1 MLWKAW
7 RARPEKILSMRPLGF
22 SWSETDKRR
31 SALCIPCQ
39 AEKGGTM
46 GKEQE
51 MDENIANLLKNL
63 RLGVGTLIYESVED
77 GSDVAVP
84 DTARAKA
91 IMKKA
96 ASVIEDMT
104 RTISRLEL
112 ENERMTKE
120 LSVYENR
127 FLEK

>member
-1 MLWKAW
+1 
-7 RARPEKILSMRPLGF
+7 
-22 SWSETDKRR
+22 
-31 SALCIPCQ
+31 
-39 AEKGGTM
+39 
-46 GKEQE
+46 
-51 MDENIANLLKNL
+51 MDEKTENLLKNL

-127 FLEK
+127 FFEK